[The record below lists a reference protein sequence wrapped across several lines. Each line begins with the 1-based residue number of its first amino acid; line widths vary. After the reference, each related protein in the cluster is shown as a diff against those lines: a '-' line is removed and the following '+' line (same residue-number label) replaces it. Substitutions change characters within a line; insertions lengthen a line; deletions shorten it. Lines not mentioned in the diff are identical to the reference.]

1 MRGTVT
7 PRNIPP
13 RGLTLIELVVAITIL
28 SIASLAAWRTYD
40 QAAHGTQ
47 GQHMRA
53 LAHQVALNRAAEL
66 RALGLDEGRDLPATV
81 EMART
86 EWQITLSEAATRGAL
101 VQVRLSATAQSGEGA
116 DLVVYLPRDT
126 PDFGGVDP

>member
-1 MRGTVT
+1 MRGAVI

-28 SIASLAAWRTYD
+28 SIASVAAWRTFD
-40 QAAHGTQ
+40 QAAHGTE

-81 EMART
+81 EMARAQ
-86 EWQITLSEAATRGAL
+86 WQITVSEAVTRGAL
-101 VQVRLSATAQSGEGA
+101 VQVRLTATAQSGEGA
-116 DLVVYLPRDT
+116 DLVVYLPREM
-126 PDFGGVDP
+126 PDVWGLDP